1 MSSIVIFRFWPPV
14 ASEVGYEVVWFPEFE
29 VAEQLWSSAKTK
41 KCFLPRIAS
50 ASKSNFWPRVASEVE
65 YAVDSRLL
73 INFGIQLQPQ
83 KCILWWIDQC
93 FGLWWPLVASGGLR
107 GRNWIYFVCWKLFQ
121 FLASSYL
128 TGHGAILKISNI
140 HTPWVLAWK
149 LKWNISRH
157 LQTLCCK
164 SLPPFVIFR
173 ANIATTTFFII
184 RFKMAKRWRINTT
197 LFSQVGG

>member
-1 MSSIVIFRFWPPV
+1 M
-14 ASEVGYEVVWFPEFE
+14 
-29 VAEQLWSSAKTK
+29 
-41 KCFLPRIAS
+41 
-50 ASKSNFWPRVASEVE
+50 N
-65 YAVDSRLL
+65 
-73 INFGIQLQPQ
+73 NFGVQQRRKNVFFHELHQPL
-83 KCILWWIDQC
+83 KAI
-93 FGLWWPLVASGGLR
+93 FGLGWPQRSNMRLIRGCWSTLEFSCNLKNASFDELISVLASGGLR
-107 GRNWIYFVCWKLFQ
+107 GRNWIYFVCWKRPQNAFFKFSNFQ
-121 FLASSYL
+121 FLASSDL
-128 TGHGAILKISNI
+128 RGRGAILKISNI